1 MTDMKSAQQ
10 TNSILKNKTTILSTQ
25 KMGESES
32 LKFDKFMKCYNSGV
46 YYTYRSQA
54 HSKLWFVH
62 KPHVK

>member
-10 TNSILKNKTTILSTQ
+10 TNCIFKNKNTTLSTQ

-32 LKFDKFMKCYNSGV
+32 LKYDKVMRCYNSEICFIH
-46 YYTYRSQA
+46 TYLKHTANS
-54 HSKLWFVH
+54 VH